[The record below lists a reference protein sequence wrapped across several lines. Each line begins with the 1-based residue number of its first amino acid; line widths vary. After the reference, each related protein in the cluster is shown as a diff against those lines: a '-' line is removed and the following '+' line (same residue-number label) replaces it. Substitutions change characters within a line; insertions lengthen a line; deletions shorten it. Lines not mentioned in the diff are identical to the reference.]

1 MKKTLSVILIAMAT
15 SVVTLAVAKKYFY
28 PNIVFQNNDTPN
40 EGAHFANYASNSTST
55 DGGYVNLEEAAEKSS
70 KAVVHIKTE
79 TKARAVQYRNPFGD
93 DFFDQFFGGRQYYQ
107 QAPQQSSG
115 SGVIVTQDGYIV
127 TNNHVVD
134 AADQVTVI
142 LNNKKSYPAKVVGK
156 DPSSDLAVL
165 KITET
170 NLPTIPYGNSDDVK
184 LGQWVLAVGYPL
196 TLETTV
202 TAGIVSAK
210 YRNIGINQ
218 SKSGNNAIESFIQTD
233 AAVNPGNSGGAL
245 VNSRGELVGINSA
258 IASPTGS
265 YAGYSFAIP
274 SNIVRK
280 IVTDMIKY
288 GNVQRAYLGVG
299 YVDPKNATPEQISA
313 LKLDKT
319 EGVYVSQVFEESSA
333 EAAGIKVGD
342 FIIRIGNKT
351 VKTGPEMTEQIAQ
364 FRPGDQTTVSY
375 LRAGKEYTS
384 TINFKNKF
392 GNTDIVKQDVSGSL
406 GINLRALTA
415 QESKSLNVK
424 GGLLVSDIKIGGL
437 VSKQTRMKKTFI
449 ITQVNEKNIS
459 STLEFDKIINSGEKE
474 FQFGGVYPNFQG
486 VYYYMLKLE

>member
-1 MKKTLSVILIAMAT
+1 MKKIIGVIMVAMAT
-15 SVVTLAVAKKYFY
+15 SVVTIAVAKKYFY
-28 PNIVFQNNDTPN
+28 PNMVFQQNDAPI
-40 EGAHFANYASNSTST
+40 EDVKFANYVEPIASP
-55 DGGYVNLEEAAEKSS
+55 DGGYVNLEEAAERSS

-79 TKARAVQYRNPFGD
+79 TKARTVQYRSPFGD

-115 SGVIVTQDGYIV
+115 SGVIVTADGYIV

-142 LNNKKSYPAKVVGK
+142 LNNKKSYPAKVIGK

-165 KITET
+165 KISEN
-170 NLPTIPYGNSDDVK
+170 NLPTIPYGNSDEVK

-218 SKSGNNAIESFIQTD
+218 SKSGSNAIESFIQTD

-299 YVDPKNATPEQISA
+299 YVDTKNATPEQISA
-313 LKLDKT
+313 LKLDKV
-319 EGVYVSQVFEESSA
+319 EGVYVSQVYDESSA
-333 EAAGIKVGD
+333 EEAGIKEGD
-342 FIIRIGNKT
+342 FITRIGNKT

-364 FRPGDQTTVSY
+364 FRPGDNTTITY
-375 LRAGKEYTS
+375 LRNGKEYTS
-384 TINFKNKF
+384 TVNFKNKF
-392 GNTDIVKQDVSGSL
+392 GNTDIVKQDVTNLL
-406 GINLRALTA
+406 GLTMRPLTK
-415 QESKSLNVK
+415 QESQSLRVN
-424 GGLLVSDIKIGGL
+424 GGLYISEIKAGGL
-437 VSKQTRMKKTFI
+437 ISKQTRMKKTFI
-449 ITQVNEKNIS
+449 ITQVNDKDVTT
-459 STLEFDKIINSGEKE
+459 TLELDKILNSGEKE
-474 FQFGGVYPNFQG
+474 FQLGGIYPNFQG
-486 VYYYMLKLE
+486 VYYYMVKLD